1 MIALMNLSDNE
12 LFIYI
17 HIIRQD
23 IGFDTISLLNLSRR
37 GETKIY
43 THSNLKYTKAKI
55 TPLIRL
61 IISHR

>member
-23 IGFDTISLLNLSRR
+23 IGFDTISLLNLSRM
-37 GETKIY
+37 GE
-43 THSNLKYTKAKI
+43 N
-55 TPLIRL
+55 
-61 IISHR
+61 